1 MAEPLGRAETRELLE
16 RHGIRLRRDLGQ
28 HFLVEPNVV
37 RRIVEIA
44 GVGPESKVVEIGAG
58 AGTLTRSLA
67 ATGAKVIAYEID
79 ESLQPVLAE
88 TVGDVVDLRFGDA
101 ADVDFDAVLP
111 TGEWIV
117 VANLPYN
124 VGTPIVLT
132 MLRSVPR
139 ITRLVVMLQREAV
152 DRLVAEPGS
161 RVFGLPSVIV
171 RLNGT
176 ARTALRVPA
185 HVFFPEPKVESSVA
199 VIDRTD
205 ADPAAEAAIH
215 LAGVGFGQRRKMLR
229 SSLRGVAT
237 GEALVA
243 AGIDPT
249 LRAENLAPDD
259 WLRLAEVVSSPG
271 GGSTPKGGG
280 GRQP

>member
-28 HFLVEPNVV
+28 HLLVDPNVV

-44 GVGPESKVVEIGAG
+44 RVGTGSNVVEIGAG

-67 ATGAKVIAYEID
+67 ASGARVIAYEID
-79 ESLQPVLAE
+79 ESLRPVLVE
-88 TVGDVVDLRFGDA
+88 TVGDSADLRFTDA
-101 ADVDFDAVLP
+101 ADIDFDRALP
-111 TGEWIV
+111 PGEWVV

-161 RVFGLPSVIV
+161 RVYGLPSVIV

-176 ARTALRVPA
+176 VRTALRVPA

-199 VIDRTD
+199 VIDRKP
-205 ADPAAEAAIH
+205 ADPAAEAAIR

-237 GEALVA
+237 AADLIT
-243 AGIDPT
+243 AGIEPT
-249 LRAENLAPDD
+249 LRAENLAPEE
-259 WLRLAEVVSSPG
+259 WLRLAKVVES
-271 GGSTPKGGG
+271 
-280 GRQP
+280 